1 MMRAARAALLV
12 ASLDLLAPGA
22 AWAYPDDVGAR
33 PLGMGQAGRADARG
47 TDGLALNPAGMS
59 LATLYAIAADYQ
71 LLTKSGGQTVRVAIA
86 DSTSAFQLGGGFYY
100 AYRTASPMGVPSLG
114 AHEVGLALSYPFV
127 DRVYVGVTAKYLR
140 VSGGAEPDGATRHTG
155 FTGDVGLVVRPTSV
169 VALAVTGYN
178 LLDRSTVEAPV
189 GVGYGL
195 AVTPRPDLSL
205 AFDVLHDF
213 TTSDPSHGVRT
224 SLGGGGELVIKDF
237 LAIRAGGGRDG
248 VSGAGFVSGGLAGIA
263 AVGALDASVRQ
274 DISGDRKI
282 TTLVFGLR
290 LFVDSPQQ
298 TQSQYGSEPSGSS
311 SSSPAPSSTSLPPV
325 PPPGPSPAG
334 PPP

>member
-1 MMRAARAALLV
+1 MMRAARAAVLV
-12 ASLDLLAPGA
+12 ASLNLLAPGA
-22 AWAYPDDVGAR
+22 ARAYPDDVGAR
-33 PLGMGQAGRADARG
+33 SLGMGQGGRADARG

-71 LLTKSGGQTVRVAIA
+71 FLTRSGGQTVRVAVA

-100 AYRTASPMGVPSLG
+100 AYRTASPRGVPSLG

-127 DRVYVGVTAKYLR
+127 DRVYVGITAKYLR
-140 VSGGAEPDGATRHTG
+140 VSGGAEPDGANQHTG

-169 VALAVTGYN
+169 VALGVTGYN
-178 LLDRSTVEAPV
+178 LLDRSTVQAPV
-189 GVGYGL
+189 GLGYGL

-205 AFDVLHDF
+205 AFDVVHDF
-213 TTSDPSHGVRT
+213 TTSDPSHGVRM
-224 SLGGGGELVIKDF
+224 SLGGGGELVVKDF
-237 LAIRAGGGRDG
+237 LAVRAGGGRDG
-248 VSGAGFVSGGLAGIA
+248 TSGAGFVSGGLAGIA
-263 AVGALDASVRQ
+263 PVGALDASVRQ
-274 DISGDRKI
+274 DISGDRKV

-290 LFVDSPQQ
+290 LFVESPQP
-298 TQSQYGSEPSGSS
+298 TQSSSGSEPSGSS
-311 SSSPAPSSTSLPPV
+311 SPSSSSTSLPPV

>member
-1 MMRAARAALLV
+1 MMRAARAAVLV
-12 ASLDLLAPGA
+12 AGLNLLAPGA
-22 AWAYPDDVGAR
+22 ARAYPDDVGAR

-71 LLTKSGGQTVRVAIA
+71 FLTRSGGQTVRVAVA

-127 DRVYVGVTAKYLR
+127 DRVYVGITAKYLR

-155 FTGDVGLVVRPTSV
+155 FTGDVGLVIRPTSV
-169 VALAVTGYN
+169 VALGVTGYN
-178 LLDRSTVEAPV
+178 LLDRSTVQAPV
-189 GVGYGL
+189 MLGYGL

-205 AFDVLHDF
+205 ALDVVHDF
-213 TTSDPSHGVRT
+213 TTSDPTRAVRT
-224 SLGGGGELVIKDF
+224 SVGGGGELVIKDF
-237 LAIRAGGGRDG
+237 LAVRAGGGRDG
-248 VSGAGFVSGGLAGIA
+248 ASGAGFVSGGLAGIA
-263 AVGALDASVRQ
+263 PVGALDASVRQ
-274 DISGDRKI
+274 DISGDRRV
-282 TTLVFGLR
+282 TTVVFGLR
-290 LFVDSPQQ
+290 LFVESPQP
-298 TQSQYGSEPSGSS
+298 TQSQSGSEPSSRPPP
-311 SSSPAPSSTSLPPV
+311 SSPSLPPV